1 MFKDNVQS
9 VEHYLPNIY
18 YAREY
23 FFRHYHVLVLLIL
36 VTTLQGVQRRTNNVS
51 FTILGY
57 WLRFP
62 VIKDKEQTFNNM
74 YISCIHGRDPGEMR

>member
-23 FFRHYHVLVLLIL
+23 F
-36 VTTLQGVQRRTNNVS
+36 
-51 FTILGY
+51 LG
-57 WLRFP
+57 
-62 VIKDKEQTFNNM
+62 IIM
-74 YISCIHGRDPGEMR
+74 Y